1 MIHQTTSSKPKLVAV
16 IGATATGK
24 TTIGVE
30 LALQLDGEVVNVD
43 SRLFYRGMD
52 VATAKPGTDE
62 TKGVPHHLID
72 ILDPDEHFSVAEY
85 LRTVRAVIADIS
97 SRGKLPILVGGSGQ
111 YIWAII
117 EGWEVPEI
125 EPDLKLRAELE
136 SKLSSDGVA
145 SLAQQL
151 NDTSPDVA
159 KVTDLKNPRRVI
171 RAIERALSDRDESDS
186 NRSKADEHPFDH
198 FIVGLKVERSI
209 LHTRVVDR
217 LTAIEESGWVKEV
230 EGLIARGYS
239 DTTRALSG
247 IGYRQVVGHLE
258 GQYDLDE
265 AIRLTAVA
273 TNRLIRQQSNWFK
286 HDDARINWFDMT
298 DDPVATTKSV
308 LNAVSDWRIIE

>member
-1 MIHQTTSSKPKLVAV
+1 LNHQTSSSKPKLVAV

-24 TTIGVE
+24 TSVGVE

-52 VATAKPGTDE
+52 VATAKPGLDE

-72 ILDPDEHFSVAEY
+72 ILDPDEHFSLGEY
-85 LRTVRAVIADIS
+85 LGTVRSVISDIVN
-97 SRGKLPILVGGSGQ
+97 RGKLPILVGGSGQ

-136 SKLSSDGVA
+136 SKLSSDGIE
-145 SLAQQL
+145 SLAKQL
-151 NDTSPDVA
+151 IDTAPEVA
-159 KVTDLKNPRRVI
+159 KVTDLKNPRRVV
-171 RAIERALSDRDESDS
+171 RAIERTRSDSTDTDS
-186 NRSKADEHPFDH
+186 NRTKADEPPFDH
-198 FIVGLKVERSI
+198 FIVGLNVERTV

-217 LTAIEESGWVKEV
+217 LTAMKESGWVQEV
-230 EGLIARGYS
+230 EALLARGYS

-247 IGYRQVVGHLE
+247 IGYRQVIGHLE

-286 HDDARINWFDMT
+286 QDDTRIKWFDMT
-298 DDPVATTKSV
+298 DDALETTKSV
-308 LNAVSDWRIIE
+308 LSAVNGWHANR